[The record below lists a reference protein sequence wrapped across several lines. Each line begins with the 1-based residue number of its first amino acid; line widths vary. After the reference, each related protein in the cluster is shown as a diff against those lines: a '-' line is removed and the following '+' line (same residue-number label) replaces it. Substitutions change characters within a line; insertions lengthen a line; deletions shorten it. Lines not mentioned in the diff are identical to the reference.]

1 MILEVYELT
10 GQTPHNWEGHI
21 LRPPWRRQ
29 NTVPDGICLT
39 PNDDIANLNHVLPEY
54 DAILF
59 RQTPGASG
67 WCRRAA
73 ADASDRRG
81 DHRQIETVAETVVH
95 RSGQLFGR
103 EIARHT
109 VFSLGT
115 AASADGADGD
125 ETPLRHLLSIE
136 ADRGSAGTIE
146 FTDCPALFTAG
157 TESIRNAGDFATS
170 AGRRCD

>member
-1 MILEVYELT
+1 D
-10 GQTPHNWEGHI
+10 
-21 LRPPWRRQ
+21 RRQ
-29 NTVPDGICLT
+29 VEP
-39 PNDDIANLNHVLPEY
+39 
-54 DAILF
+54 
-59 RQTPGASG
+59 
-67 WCRRAA
+67 
-73 ADASDRRG
+73 
-81 DHRQIETVAETVVH
+81 VAETVVH

-146 FTDCPALFTAG
+146 LTDCPALSPAG
-157 TESIRNAGDFATS
+157 IEPGRNTIDFATS
-170 AGRRCD
+170 AGRRCDGGRDCADSERDGRSLPRRGYDDSAAARIEATQRAETGGRKREDARPGQDSRQPPDDLKLDF